1 MFWYVPEDR
10 EYGPRILDPSQS
22 VHDQPIAVAPVLH
35 CPWCGKKLPPSLK
48 ALRLQRLEALDLSP
62 DDPDLPEKWRADQW
76 WREEGLW
83 PDKAPKEHA
92 I

>member
-62 DDPDLPEKWRADQW
+62 DDPDLPETWRTDQW

-83 PDKAPKEHA
+83 PDKAP
-92 I
+92 